1 MASRLEMAAALERS
15 ARELSWVS
23 LQQRFPSLLPE
34 AFAEKVLRTWCGG
47 RFCSDVLEGI
57 LANISPSPA
66 LPGKDMNWI
75 QDSLALAV
83 QLHSIF
89 QSLGVDYYITGGVA
103 ATAYG
108 EPRTTQDLDV
118 VLNLNP
124 DLNPADLTQL
134 ISALEA
140 AGFYVPGV
148 EEVLTRQTRTLQI
161 IHQETILQADLV
173 LSGAD
178 AFDMEKFR
186 RRRRLSIPNRGDFY
200 FASPEDLILSKLQ
213 WRQSSQSEKQWR
225 DILGILK
232 TQTDQLDIAYLQH
245 WSAQLGVA
253 ADLEQAFQESGLI

>member
-1 MASRLEMAAALERS
+1 MPAQSSNYQPQASDTSVAADQLRFRLLRQQSMASRLEMAAALERS

-34 AFAEKVLRTWCGG
+34 AFAEKVLRTWSWCGG

-108 EPRTTQDLDV
+108 EPKTTQDLDV

-213 WRQSSQSEKQWR
+213 WRQSSQSEK
-225 DILGILK
+225 
-232 TQTDQLDIAYLQH
+232 
-245 WSAQLGVA
+245 
-253 ADLEQAFQESGLI
+253 